1 MPARSPDGRVLV
13 WGPKGRE
20 LERDLV
26 SCPHCEA
33 PIELVGGSPAGEAA
47 WCDQCGKFVC
57 ATAACASA
65 CIPFVKQI
73 EQRLDRDYH
82 RQQFARTAG
91 LER

>member
-33 PIELVGGSPAGEAA
+33 PIELVGGRPAGDFG
-47 WCDQCGKFVC
+47 WCDGCGKYVC
-57 ATAACASA
+57 PTEACLE
-65 CIPFVKQI
+65 CVPFTKKL